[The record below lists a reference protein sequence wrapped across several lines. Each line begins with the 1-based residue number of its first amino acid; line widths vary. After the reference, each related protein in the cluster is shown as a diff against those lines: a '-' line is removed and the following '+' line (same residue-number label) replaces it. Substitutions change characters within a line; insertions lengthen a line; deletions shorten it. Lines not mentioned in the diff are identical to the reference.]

1 MTKPT
6 CAAAVKAP
14 MTNILLGLGLM
25 AATLGL
31 SAPAHACNARGE
43 FCGRPTWAANAFSG
57 PNNRVPEAASDNKRY
72 QATHHSKP
80 VKTKKVVTVKKVVPL
95 VKFEKVIKKVPLVK
109 FADGFGR
116 QFDPTSKVWFDGRS
130 QCFSGKEQFTFKNNA
145 WSYGGS
151 KWKESNG
158 IWKTTSADVP
168 QLVSCQSV
176 PTFAAKAGAFAAQ
189 TAKREESSKGA
200 VEQPKT
206 PPAIVPQVTTAEGE
220 TSEPGESA
228 PAPTECKKYFPSI
241 GQMLLVPCG
250 E

>member
-6 CAAAVKAP
+6 CARAVKAP
-14 MTNILLGLGLM
+14 ITNILLGLGVM

-57 PNNRVPEAASDNKRY
+57 PNNRVPEAASDNKQY

-80 VKTKKVVTVKKVVPL
+80 VKTEKVVTVKKVVPL
-95 VKFEKVIKKVPLVK
+95 VKFEKVIKKVVPLVK

-116 QFDPTSKVWFDGRS
+116 QFDPTSKVWFDGKS

-151 KWKESNG
+151 KWTESNG
-158 IWKTTSADVP
+158 IWKTTSADAP
-168 QLVSCQSV
+168 QLVSCRSV
-176 PTFAAKAGAFAAQ
+176 PSFAAKAGAFAAQ
-189 TAKREESSKGA
+189 TAKREE
-200 VEQPKT
+200 T
-206 PPAIVPQVTTAEGE
+206 PPAIVPKIKTAEGT
-220 TSEPGESA
+220 TSEPAKSA
-228 PAPTECKKYFPSI
+228 PASTECKRYFPSI